1 MTKIFLSLTALFMA
15 GMRAYAA
22 VGEPDTG
29 DEPYKVSV
37 WDAIFGKFDIY
48 TGIFLGVFIAV
59 GVGIA
64 YVLHKR

>member
-1 MTKIFLSLTALFMA
+1 MMKLFLSLTALFMA
-15 GMRAYAA
+15 GIRAYAA
-22 VGEPDTG
+22 VGELGSDE
-29 DEPYKVSV
+29 EPYKVSV